1 MEAVLGY
8 DLETL
13 MRTFGNDVLR
23 TAYMYVKDIH
33 TAEDIFQDVFLK
45 ANNSLHTFQG
55 NSSVK
60 TWLIRIT
67 INTCKDYLKSA
78 YHRHTVPMDEFVED
92 NISTEDDF
100 SKVERQET
108 QQSVKEAV
116 MELPEHYKDVIMC
129 VYFQEMTMDQ
139 ASQMLGIPVGTIKSR
154 LTRAKEKLKE
164 ILERRLLYENE

>member
-116 MELPEHYKDVIMC
+116 MALPEHYKDVIMC